1 MNILNHFFFRKSI
14 TNADF
19 SFTLFGVLTFKA
31 PSVRIIHAYMLTKK
45 LNEVK
50 K

>member
-1 MNILNHFFFRKSI
+1 MNILNHFFTKKSI
-14 TNADF
+14 INADF
-19 SFTLFGVLTFKA
+19 TLTLFGLLTFKKL
-31 PSVRIIHAYMLTKK
+31 SVRIIHAYMLTKK